1 MHTNGVKKTIP
12 LGFYG
17 KQNANNYANSKEI
30 QKNYFSS
37 KHSISQTAGH
47 NGFEVI
53 CKVRIIP
60 TVTYGE

>member
-1 MHTNGVKKTIP
+1 MRNRMQIIMKK
-12 LGFYG
+12 
-17 KQNANNYANSKEI
+17 SKEI

-37 KHSISQTAGH
+37 KQHFPTAGH

-53 CKVRIIP
+53 CEVRIIP